1 MTLARRLGRL
11 EALVAPT
18 PRAWIEDPD
27 DGLFVCQGTGERIT
41 AEDAHQL
48 GAGDIVARCVDDWRG
63 HEPGT

>member
-18 PRAWIEDPD
+18 PRSWIEDLD
-27 DGLFVCQGTGERIT
+27 DGLFVCQETGERIT
-41 AEDAHQL
+41 AEEAHRL
-48 GAGDIVARCVDDWRG
+48 GAGDIVAWYVDDWRG